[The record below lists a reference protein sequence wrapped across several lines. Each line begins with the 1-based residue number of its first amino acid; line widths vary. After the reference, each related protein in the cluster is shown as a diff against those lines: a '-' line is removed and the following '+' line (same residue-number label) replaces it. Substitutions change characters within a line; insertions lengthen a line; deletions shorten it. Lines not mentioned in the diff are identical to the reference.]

1 MRDVPN
7 NIYDCK
13 LRDYLYQ
20 QLNEKKIK
28 GENLAEIE
36 LLIKV
41 LKVQLDESRESE
53 NFPFIDKLKF
63 SNEELNMLSQY
74 MVSNNLEVIAYS
86 KDVYSKNNK
95 TKLKLDT
102 ANSASYD
109 YLSLYLEC
117 KEPKYLLRSVMV
129 RAYPQLRS
137 KKYIE
142 DVCQALSRNIYPS
155 WMKRICIEMR
165 RLYSKDDLFPIY
177 EFISEQLVLFDN
189 LHRNDERDCLDAIK
203 ELGYMDNI
211 ELHKKKALSFEAEL
225 DYLNTQKEPNVIYPN
240 NVDIIQNAY
249 NEIYKV
255 KGYFKEEYER
265 IKMKLMKEQQQFI
278 NELQQCAPTFKYEL
292 PSEFVSDVN
301 SYIDSISIKSSI
313 DVVNQLRQI
322 PFVSKTTIEK
332 CCSNRVE
339 QSIIY
344 SMFGGA
350 NIGSKGQIIGT
361 ATPEDAVRIDV
372 YRTIRLKFNFIVN
385 SLLYRSTQVYK
396 ELDETLLWNI
406 IFENCKTQY
415 IEVSHVQLWISSF
428 ILALKGDY
436 IAAVHIL
443 IPQIERYL
451 VNKAE
456 SIYGNLSALQNESH
470 QDEAGLS
477 KALELLKEDFKED
490 LYNDLRYFLTM
501 GADINM
507 RNNVAHG
514 LWTPEEI
521 YRNAPYCIWLAV
533 KMYFCED
540 EMFNK

>member
-1 MRDVPN
+1 MLEIPN
-7 NIYDCK
+7 NTYDYK

-20 QLNEKKIK
+20 QLNKKKIK
-28 GENLAEIE
+28 GESIAEIE
-36 LLIKV
+36 LLIKL
-41 LKVQLDESRESE
+41 LKVQLDDSRESE

-63 SNEELNMLSQY
+63 SNEELIMLSQY
-74 MVSNNLEVIAYS
+74 IDSNNLEVRAYS
-86 KDVYSKNNK
+86 KDIYSKNIR
-95 TKLKLDT
+95 TKLKLDI
-102 ANSASYD
+102 AKSASDD
-109 YLSLYLEC
+109 YLSLYIETGRPVL
-117 KEPKYLLRSVMV
+117 LLRAVVV
-129 RAYPQLRS
+129 RAYRQLKS
-137 KKYIE
+137 KEFIN
-142 DVCQALSRNIYPS
+142 DVCLALLKSFYPS
-155 WMKRICIEMR
+155 WIKRICIEMR
-165 RLYSKDDLFPIY
+165 RLYSKDDLLPIY
-177 EFISEQLVLFDN
+177 EFISEQLALFDD
-189 LHRNDERDCLDAIK
+189 LHRNDERNCLDAIK
-203 ELGYMDNI
+203 EMGYMDNI

-265 IKMKLMKEQQQFI
+265 IKMKLIKEEQQFV

-292 PSEFVSDVN
+292 PPKFVSDVN

-313 DVVNQLRQI
+313 DIVNQLRQI
-322 PFVSKTTIEK
+322 PFVSKTAIEK

-339 QSIIY
+339 QSIMY
-344 SMFGGA
+344 SMFGGV
-350 NIGSKGQIIGT
+350 NIGNKGQIIGT
-361 ATPEDAVRIDV
+361 ANPKDAVRIDV
-372 YRTIRLKFNFIVN
+372 YRIIRLKLNFIVN
-385 SLLYRSTQVYK
+385 SFLCHSTLVYK
-396 ELDETLLWNI
+396 NLDENILRNI
-406 IFENCKTQY
+406 IFDNCKTQH
-415 IEVSHVQLWISSF
+415 IEESHIQLWISGF
-428 ILALKGDY
+428 ILALKGDI

-456 SIYGNLSALQNESH
+456 SIYGNISALQNESH

-477 KALELLKEDFKED
+477 KALELLKQDFQEDI
-490 LYNDLRYFLTM
+490 YNDLRYFLTM

-540 EMFNK
+540 EIFNK

>member
-1 MRDVPN
+1 MLNIPEK
-7 NIYDCK
+7 IYDYK
-13 LRDYLYQ
+13 LRDHLYR
-20 QLNEKKIK
+20 QLNENKIK
-28 GENLAEIE
+28 GECTIEIE
-36 LLIKV
+36 LLIKI
-41 LKVQLDESRESE
+41 LRVQLEE
-53 NFPFIDKLKF
+53 NKENEIFPFIDKLSF
-63 SNEELNMLSQY
+63 SNTELDVLSQY
-74 MVSNNLEVIAYS
+74 MKSNNLEIRAYS
-86 KDVYSKNNK
+86 KDIYSKKNK
-95 TKLKLDT
+95 TRFKLDI
-102 ANSASYD
+102 AKSASDD
-109 YLSLYLEC
+109 YLSLYIETSR
-117 KEPKYLLRSVMV
+117 PIFLLRSVVV
-129 RAYPQLRS
+129 RAYRQLKS
-137 KKYIE
+137 KEFINE
-142 DVCQALSRNIYPS
+142 VCQALLKKFYPS

-225 DYLNTQKEPNVIYPN
+225 DYLYTQKEPNVIYPN

-396 ELDETLLWNI
+396 ELDETLLGNI
-406 IFENCKTQY
+406 LFENCKTQY

-540 EMFNK
+540 EIFNK

>member
-1 MRDVPN
+1 MRDIPN
-7 NIYDCK
+7 NIYDYK

-74 MVSNNLEVIAYS
+74 MVSNNLEVRAYS

-109 YLSLYLEC
+109 YLSLYLEY

-155 WMKRICIEMR
+155 WMKRICMELK
-165 RLYSKDDLFPIY
+165 RLYSKDDLLSIY
-177 EFISEQLVLFDN
+177 ELISKELSLV
-189 LHRNDERDCLDAIK
+189 NDPRRDYERSYLDAIK
-203 ELGYMDNI
+203 ELGYMNEV
-211 ELHKKKALSFEAEL
+211 ELHKKKALSFETEF
-225 DYLNTQKEPNVIYPN
+225 DYLNTIKEANVIYPN
-240 NVDIIQNAY
+240 NVDIIQSAY

-255 KGYFKEEYER
+255 KGDFKDDYKR
-265 IKMKLMKEQQQFI
+265 IKMKLIEEEQQFI

-292 PSEFVSDVN
+292 PPEFVSDFAA
-301 SYIDSISIKSSI
+301 YIDSNPIKSPI
-313 DVVNQLRQI
+313 DAICRLQEI
-322 PFVSKTTIEK
+322 PFVSRKTIEK
-332 CCSNRVE
+332 CCSSRVE
-339 QSIIY
+339 NSILY
-344 SMFGGA
+344 SIFGAA

-372 YRTIRLKFNFIVN
+372 YRTIRLKIKFIINNF
-385 SLLYRSTQVYK
+385 LYGSAQTYK
-396 ELDETLLWNI
+396 KQDETILGIFL
-406 IFENCKTQY
+406 FENCKTSH
-415 IEVSHVQLWISSF
+415 IEESHMPLWVSGF
-428 ILALKGDY
+428 ILALKGDL
-436 IAAVHIL
+436 IASVHLL

-456 SIYGNLSALQNESH
+456 SIHGNLSALHNVSH
-470 QDEAGLS
+470 QDEAGLN
-477 KALELLKEDFKED
+477 KAVELLKQYFHED
-490 LYNDLRYFLTM
+490 LYNDLRYFLIM

-507 RNNVAHG
+507 RNNIAHG
-514 LWTPEEI
+514 LWTTKEI
-521 YRNAPYCIWLAV
+521 LKNAPYCIWLAV